1 MSKFIEGPWGITDK
15 TLITDKNG
23 EAFAGV
29 FDDDE
34 VIPDDCA
41 EATAR
46 LIAAAPELLSALHS
60 AEIFMH
66 ALYRH
71 AYGPSRNIVDD
82 PDYQRVCE
90 VIDKAEG
97 RT

>member
-1 MSKFIEGPWGITDK
+1 MSKHIEGPWGITQK
-15 TLITDKNG
+15 TLITDGNG

-29 FDDDE
+29 YEDE
-34 VIPDDCA
+34 SIPDDCA

-71 AYGPSRNIVDD
+71 AYGPSRNIIDD
-82 PDYQRVCE
+82 PDYQRVCKA
-90 VIDKAEG
+90 IDKAEG
-97 RT
+97 RA